1 METQET
7 ISAWGRKTF
16 GEPDA
21 LAIGARMNCEV
32 AELLVALRNVRD
44 TDQGPEALLCR
55 EEAVK
60 ECGDVYIMLVQV
72 ADALGVDLQA
82 VVEAKM
88 MVNRDR
94 TWGKTASGKVQHVE
108 ATAQK
113 YTLVRD
119 KDGVQR
125 PPVGLTSFVD
135 DAGQLLE
142 LDKFYAMWDN
152 GAMAWSAGFATAED
166 AVAQLQRSGYAGAG
180 IAVPTFLGNGQ
191 GWDHTDGINVMKG
204 SDLYVFCANL
214 SDNLEIIIEPV
225 TAPESVA

>member
-44 TDQGPEALLCR
+44 TDQGPEAILCR

-72 ADALGVDLQA
+72 ADALGADLQA

-94 TWGKTASGKVQHVE
+94 SWGKTASGKVQHVE
-108 ATAQK
+108 QVAQR
-113 YTLVRD
+113 YVLVQD
-119 KDGVQR
+119 DEGKQH
-125 PPVGLTSFVD
+125 PPLGMESFVD
-135 DAGQLLE
+135 AGGQLILM
-142 LDKFYAMWDN
+142 DKFYAMWDN
-152 GAMAWSAGFATAED
+152 GAQAWSAPFDTAD
-166 AVAQLQRSGYAGAG
+166 AAVAQLQQSGYEHAG
-180 IAVPTFLGNGQ
+180 IAVPTFLGNAM
-191 GWDHTDGINVMKG
+191 GWDHTDGINIMLG
-204 SDLYVFCANL
+204 RDLYVFHANL
-214 SDNLEIIIEPV
+214 SDNLEIVIQPKVVE
-225 TAPESVA
+225 